1 MGGSNGE
8 KLVLVVSNSDLQNL
22 LQILQGASDEILTKA
37 GLPDGVAQ
45 QIRNDICS
53 IGQVVGQMCSFASK
67 LRIKLEVMGDNVCR
81 RWHQDSYVGR
91 AIVTYNSHATEYTPD

>member
-1 MGGSNGE
+1 MGESMSYNGLLLMRPQLRGQFDLQADIDDAFKAGRFGSNGE
-8 KLVLVVSNSDLQNL
+8 KLVLVVSNSDPQNL
-22 LQILQGASDEILTKA
+22 LQILQDASDEILTKA

-67 LRIKLEVMGDNVCR
+67 L
-81 RWHQDSYVGR
+81 
-91 AIVTYNSHATEYTPD
+91 